1 MYVGK
6 VAEKIESS
14 GLGEGNAFTIAASA
28 KAFEVLSSNL
38 YQNKILA
45 VIREISCN
53 AADAHRMVGIPLSQI
68 KVHLPNFTEPYFSVR
83 DYGPGLSHADVLSLY
98 TTYFRSTKDNDNSQ
112 IGGFGL
118 GSKSP
123 FAVADQFTV
132 TSWHG
137 GHKRSYIC
145 YKDGGLPRVNLVG
158 DEACLL
164 VNTGIEVQVAAKE
177 WYPWEREATNFFKW
191 WPDLPRFNGNN
202 TFRIEPVTFAMD
214 GSLVSPNKVDG
225 LPEWAF
231 LPSGY
236 SSQVFMG
243 LVAYSLNWS
252 AIPNVPQEVADFLS
266 STAVFLRLPIGAVSI
281 SPSREALSYDPSTCA
296 TLLQKLREIVREAVK
311 VFKVTLDQ
319 QITLYEARQF
329 IYSKDNKSL
338 SRIMMSMATGG
349 GLTWQG
355 QRIHQQVHVDAS
367 DFGDGVAF
375 DMVVKKY
382 HHKNP
387 QRYLQNGIHYD
398 HGAGSN
404 DFVVWSATAPRNYGP
419 VLMHNKQGEREWRV
433 IIIKGSTL
441 DDVTSVC
448 LAKGLPVPID
458 YSTLEVPPAAAK
470 APRGSAPTKTTGYLI
485 DIHSLS
491 CDRTTA
497 PIDLKGGGIY
507 LDFVNGEPGFNH
519 IRALHSLR
527 TMDFLPQVGAA
538 RLIGL
543 SKAMREKSKSLQA
556 ALDTHGWVRFDHDW
570 VHANVPESFLEGH
583 YKTGAILSWL
593 SQGSSP
599 RRSVL
604 EKYDWPGAETVLKMT
619 RPFLGLKYDYQKYGE
634 HAALDYLLSENQI
647 KAKRRGL
654 NAGHE
659 LAGEWKKFLDMHP
672 MLNYVNFQNVPEAIL
687 NTYINR

>member
-1 MYVGK
+1 MFVGN

-53 AADAHRMVGIPLSQI
+53 AADAHRMVGRPLSEI
-68 KVHLPNFTEPYFSVR
+68 RVHLPNFTEPYFSVR

-123 FAVADQFTV
+123 FAVADQFTI

-137 GHKRSYIC
+137 GRKRSYIC

-158 DEACLL
+158 DEACPLD
-164 VNTGIEVQVAAKE
+164 NTGIEVQVAAKE
-177 WYPWEREATNFFKW
+177 WYPWEREAANFFKW
-191 WPDLPRFNGNN
+191 WSDLPRFSGNN
-202 TFRIEPVTFAMD
+202 TFKIEPVTFAMD
-214 GSLVSPNKVDG
+214 GSLASPNKVDG

-231 LPSGY
+231 LPYGY

-252 AIPNVPQEVADFLS
+252 AIPNVPKEVYDFLS
-266 STAVFLRLPIGAVSI
+266 NTAVFLRLPIGAVSI

-311 VFKVTLDQ
+311 VFKTTLDQ
-319 QITLYEARQF
+319 QPTLYDARQF

-349 GLTWQG
+349 ALTWQG
-355 QRIHQQVHVDAS
+355 HRIHQQVHVDAS
-367 DFGDGVAF
+367 DFGDGITF

-404 DFVVWSATAPRNYGP
+404 DLVVWSATAPRNYNA
-419 VLMHNKQGEREWRV
+419 VLMHNKQAEREWRV
-433 IIIKGSTL
+433 IIIKGGTL
-441 DDVTSVC
+441 DNATDTC

-458 YSTLEVPPAAAK
+458 YSTLEVPPAAPK
-470 APRGSAPTKTTGYLI
+470 GPRGSGPIKTTGYLI
-485 DIHSLS
+485 EDGSLS
-491 CDRTTA
+491 YKRTTES
-497 PIDLKGGGIY
+497 IDLKGGGIY
-507 LDFVNGEPGFNH
+507 LDFVDGEPGYNH

-527 TMDFLPQVGAA
+527 TMDFLSQIGAV
-538 RLIGL
+538 RIIGL

-556 ALDTHGWVRFDHDW
+556 SLALHGWAFFDSDW
-570 VHANVPESFLEGH
+570 LHANVPESFLERH
-583 YKTGAILSWL
+583 YRTGAILAWL

-599 RRSVL
+599 CRAVL
-604 EKYDWPGAETVLKMT
+604 EKYTWPGADVVLKMT
-619 RPFLGLKYDYQKYGE
+619 RPYLGLKYDYQKYGE
-634 HAALDYLLSENQI
+634 HSSLDYLLSENQI

-654 NAGHE
+654 AAGHE
-659 LAGEWKKFLDMHP
+659 LADAWKKFLDMHP
-672 MLNYVNFQNVPEAIL
+672 MLNYVNFKSVPDAIL
-687 NTYINR
+687 NAYINR